1 VDSLL
6 AIGALL
12 CLVLSLWPAYAVVQ
26 RERKGLAR
34 PLTFFVAVTAV
45 YFVVPM
51 ALAFTDGTASSS
63 IAPVLLVAIANLC
76 FVLAYVGLPVL
87 RRIRRPPTSSPA
99 IATRVAPRLAKFP
112 ALALML
118 AYVSV
123 AAVAGLLFFGVVGGL
138 NYLCHLDRTGA
149 TTAGTT
155 YFLWGMLL
163 PKAAALA
170 ASPNRARFGV
180 PFGFIVLY
188 AILALF
194 LVVLTGTRIFLLVAM
209 IQAALI
215 FHLAVRRL
223 RPIEIGA
230 FLAALLAVAVL
241 YGEYR
246 IESGT
251 AACAGVSLPPVTI
264 VLPGPEPGAES
275 PGATNETTSPPA
287 AAVPT
292 APPGPGFL
300 ERVTAKLAN
309 PQYLR
314 DRYTKNFADALDVFR
329 RMHAIVPSQADYL
342 GGSSFARL
350 LIQPIPR
357 AFRPAVPPPPAAIT
371 AAFTSPG
378 GGNVFQLWA
387 EAYLNFG
394 PLGVMFVALGAGLA
408 VAAATRSV
416 DNLTDNTKRSVY
428 MAVLITSMLLLYR
441 GSFIGA
447 TSFALMD
454 VIPVL
459 TFFTLARARKQ
470 TRGPLAPSPAS
481 VDDSPIHV

>member
-1 VDSLL
+1 MDSLV
-6 AIGALL
+6 AAGALL
-12 CLVLSLWPAYAVVQ
+12 CLVLSLLPAYAVVR
-26 RERKGLAR
+26 RERRGLAR
-34 PLTFFVAVTAV
+34 PLTFFVAMTAI

-51 ALAFTDGTASSS
+51 LLAFTDGTAYSSVP
-63 IAPVLLVAIANLC
+63 PVLLVAAANLC
-76 FVLAYVGLPVL
+76 FVLAYQAHSLIPRRAQRPQTTDAAAVKNVAL
-87 RRIRRPPTSSPA
+87 RL
-99 IATRVAPRLAKFP
+99 PRLP
-112 ALALML
+112 ASALMFAYL
-118 AYVSV
+118 AIGVL
-123 AAVAGLLFFGVVGGL
+123 AGLLFYGVVGGL
-138 NYLCHLDRTGA
+138 DYLCHLDLTGA

-163 PKAAALA
+163 PKTAALA
-170 ASPNRARFGV
+170 SSANRKRFGL
-180 PFGFIVLY
+180 PFALVIAYVM
-188 AILALF
+188 LALF

-209 IQAALI
+209 IQAALV

-223 RPIEIGA
+223 RPIVIGA

-251 AACAGVSLPPVTI
+251 TACAGVSLPPVTI
-264 VLPGPEPGAES
+264 VLPGVEP
-275 PGATNETTSPPA
+275 PGATTETTPA
-287 AAVPT
+287 APPT
-292 APPGPGFL
+292 SPTGPGFV
-300 ERVTAKLAN
+300 ERVTAKMTN

-314 DRYTKNFADALDVFR
+314 DRYTKNFVDSLDVFR
-329 RMHAIVPSQADYL
+329 RMYAIVPAHADYL

-350 LIQPIPR
+350 LLQPIPR
-357 AFRPAVPPPPAAIT
+357 AFRPAVPPPPQAIT

-394 PLGVMFVALGAGLA
+394 PLGIMFVALGAGLA

-416 DNLTDNTKRSVY
+416 DGHSDNLERSVY
-428 MAVLITSMLLLYR
+428 MALLITSMLLLYR

-454 VIPVL
+454 LIPVWV
-459 TFFTLARARKQ
+459 FFGLARARAQ
-470 TRGPLAPSPAS
+470 TRGPVASSLAD
-481 VDDSPIHV
+481 VDHSPIHI